1 MLEIR
6 HTSHSSHMPCL
17 FLSLLEF
24 LKKLVDNQLNSC
36 CLIFGVD
43 FHNIY
48 LAFLHTKNLKSSII

>member
-1 MLEIR
+1 MFVFV
-6 HTSHSSHMPCL
+6 SA
-17 FLSLLEF
+17 FEF

-36 CLIFGVD
+36 CLIFDVD